1 MAKLQGPLF
10 SVSASGTVASLL
22 TYRATQHGP
31 IAQLSPVPRTAASFA
46 QRSERDRC
54 AAYAA
59 LWRTMTVDQK
69 APWLALAV
77 ARRRAPWIC
86 FHNEATVQQITPP
99 ALPLVPMQ

>member
-10 SVSASGTVASLL
+10 SISASGTVAALL
-22 TYRATQHGP
+22 TYRATPAGP
-31 IAQLSPVPRTAASFA
+31 VAQLRPVPRTAASFA

-59 LWRTMTVDQK
+59 LWRTLNTDEK

-77 ARRRAPWIC
+77 ARRSSPWIA
-86 FHNEATVQQITPP
+86 FHNEATVQQTVPP
-99 ALPLVPMQ
+99 SRPLLPFR